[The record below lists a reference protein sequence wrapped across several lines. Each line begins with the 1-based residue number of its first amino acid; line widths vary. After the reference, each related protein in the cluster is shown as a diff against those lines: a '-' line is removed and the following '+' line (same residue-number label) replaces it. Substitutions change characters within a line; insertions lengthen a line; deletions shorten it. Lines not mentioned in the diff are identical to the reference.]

1 MNKNSYTIQ
10 KFCRICNNT
19 NLTEVLSLGNQ
30 YLSGIFPKT
39 ENEAVINAPLS
50 LVKCIG
56 KDSCGLVQMRYN
68 FNSDIMY
75 GENYGYRSGLNSS
88 MVKHLENKTE
98 IIKSIIDLESD
109 DIVLDIGSN
118 DGTTLSFFKDSN
130 LNLVGIDPTANN
142 FIDYYPEE
150 ITVIPNFFSSKLFI
164 DKYKSKKAKV
174 IFSLSMFYD
183 LPKPLDF
190 MREIK
195 SILDVNGIWVVE
207 QSYLP
212 FMLETNSYDTV
223 CHEHYEY
230 YSIKDIKKMTDKL
243 NLKIVDIEF
252 NDINGGSFSLLISH
266 NNKNFME
273 YKNINDLLEKES
285 YLDDLNT
292 FKNFKK
298 NIDTAKDDIQKKLS
312 KLVKDGHPVAGIG
325 ASTKGNVMLQYSN
338 INTSLIECIGE
349 VNKEKI
355 GCFTPGTNIPIV
367 SEDDVLRKYDFLLV
381 IPWHFKEFF
390 LKNKKFKGKKLIFA
404 LPQVEIL
411 ET

>member
-1 MNKNSYTIQ
+1 MNKDSYTIQ

-19 NLTEVLSLGNQ
+19 NLIEVLSLGNQ

-39 ENEAVINAPLS
+39 KNETLISAPLT
-50 LVKCIG
+50 LVKCTG
-56 KDSCGLVQMRYN
+56 KDSCGLVQMKYN
-68 FNSDIMY
+68 FSSDIMY

-98 IIKSIIDLESD
+98 IIKSIIDLEND

-118 DGTTLSFFKDSN
+118 DGTTLSFFKNSN
-130 LNLVGIDPTANN
+130 LNLIGIDPTANN

-150 ITVIPNFFSSKLFI
+150 VSVVPNFFSSKLFT

-195 SILDVNGIWVVE
+195 SVLDVSGIWVVE

-230 YSIKDIKKMTDKL
+230 YSLKDIKNMTDKL

-266 NNKNFME
+266 NNENFIE
-273 YKNINDLLEKES
+273 YKNINDLLEKET
-285 YLDDLNT
+285 YLDNLNT
-292 FKNFKK
+292 FETFKK

-312 KLVKDGHPVAGIG
+312 NLVKNGHSIAGIG
-325 ASTKGNVMLQYSN
+325 ASTKGNVMLQYCN

-349 VNKEKI
+349 VNKEKL
-355 GCFTPGTNIPIV
+355 GCFTPGTNIPII
-367 SEDDVLRKYDFLLV
+367 SEDDVINKYEYLLV
-381 IPWHFKEFF
+381 IPWHFRDFF

-404 LPQVEIL
+404 LPEVQIIEV
-411 ET
+411 